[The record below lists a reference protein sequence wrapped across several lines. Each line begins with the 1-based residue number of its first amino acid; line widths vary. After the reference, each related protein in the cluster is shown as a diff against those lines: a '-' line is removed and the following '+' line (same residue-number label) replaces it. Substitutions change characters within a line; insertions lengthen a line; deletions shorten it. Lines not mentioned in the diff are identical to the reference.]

1 MAKLYD
7 DEVLDDEMR
16 VFDMENAENLK
27 DDEVEE
33 VDVKKGK
40 R

>member
-16 VFDMENAENLK
+16 VFDMENVENLK